1 VRALAP
7 GNPMMDGLEGIPL
20 PAALAGHRRLVLLG
34 GSRMPEALGNL
45 ERLLLALDPWAL
57 HPPGPPPAAGL
68 LVLAPTGA
76 RPSLDDCQP
85 LLLRLGYAP
94 AAIPDGTGAQ
104 AAWGRGAVLLLIGSG
119 GFGRWAS
126 WGEVGVAAAGTATE
140 QLVGLGVP
148 CLSLP
153 GPGPQ
158 FKLGFAQRQSRLL
171 GGAVG
176 VCRSAAEL
184 ADRLELLLREP
195 SDRRALGRMGRRRMG
210 RAGGSAAL
218 AELVQQRLVD
228 TARAAG

>member
-1 VRALAP
+1 
-7 GNPMMDGLEGIPL
+7 MMDGLEGSPL
-20 PAALAGHRRLVLLG
+20 PVALAAHRRLVLLG

-45 ERLLLALDPWAL
+45 ERLLLALDPWARR
-57 HPPGPPPAAGL
+57 PPGDRHAAGL
-68 LVLAPTGA
+68 LVLAPTGS
-76 RPSLDDCQP
+76 RPTPEDWQP
-85 LLLRLGYAP
+85 LLQRLGYEP

-104 AAWGRGAVLLLIGSG
+104 AAWCRGSVLLLIGSG

-126 WGEVGVAAAGTATE
+126 WGEVGIAAAGTATE

-184 ADRLELLLREP
+184 ADRLELLWREP
-195 SDRRALGRMGRRRMG
+195 SPRRALGRIGRRRMG
-210 RAGGSAAL
+210 PPGGSAAL
-218 AELVQQRLVD
+218 AELVQRHLVD
-228 TARAAG
+228 AASAAG